1 MTTMRAR
8 ALLPVLAALAVGAC
22 ALDPNETLIEALET
36 PQAATAS
43 TASAH
48 PLPAPDQAAAT
59 SPLIHGTQ
67 NGTGAAQEGL
77 LSYEEQTATR
87 SSLEALAKSR
97 ASGQPSASTSSVDVL
112 RKLGATHGDAAIAD
126 IEGAPAAAQ

>member
-1 MTTMRAR
+1 MITMRAC
-8 ALLPVLAALAVGAC
+8 AFSVLAALTVGAC
-22 ALDPNETLIEALET
+22 ALDPSETLVEALET
-36 PQAATAS
+36 PKAAS
-43 TASAH
+43 TAAGAQDT
-48 PLPAPDQAAAT
+48 LPAPEQAAAT
-59 SPLIHGTQ
+59 SPLIHGKQ
-67 NGTGAAQEGL
+67 AGTGGTQENL

-97 ASGQPSASTSSVDVL
+97 SAGQPGAATSSADVL